1 MKGIYLIAASLVATA
16 SIACV
21 SAKGDKPAPAP
32 ASPEASLVVAEAV
45 PEVPVAAEPADCAD
59 DPNCVVEAWRSV
71 SEEDL
76 EEAPPAPTVVT
87 EAPVSVAP
95 VAPVAQAVPV
105 AQVASVAQ
113 VAPAAEEP
121 MKVVHEAVGSPAGTS
136 AGALTFR
143 DNAESRV
150 RLLSQPTP
158 PNAGTMGRYDV
169 SKNRAAD
176 REASLAARAVLRA
189 FEGAPPAMP
198 HSANYSS
205 RSKTCL
211 DCHLDGMTIG
221 KRVAHAVPHPV
232 MANCQQ
238 CHVEQENKLYDEL
251 LTPSNSFEGQFF
263 DRKGEVSI
271 GGAPPMMPHGTFMRT
286 KCLSCHGEFGYPGL
300 RTPHPDRQNCLQCH
314 ITAMPK

>member
-1 MKGIYLIAASLVATA
+1 MKGTLILAAGLVATA

-21 SAKGDKPAPAP
+21 SAKGKQPAPTP
-32 ASPEASLVVAEAV
+32 ASPAA
-45 PEVPVAAEPADCAD
+45 PVAVEEAPAPADCAD
-59 DPNCVVEAWRSV
+59 DPSCPVDAWRNV

-76 EEAPPAPTVVT
+76 DEAAPAPTVIP
-87 EAPVSVAP
+87 EAPAPAP
-95 VAPVAQAVPV
+95 VAAAPA
-105 AQVASVAQ
+105 
-113 VAPAAEEP
+113 APAAEEP
-121 MKVVHEAVGSPAGTS
+121 IKVVHEAVGSPVGSA
-136 AGALTFR
+136 AGALTAR

-158 PNAGTMGRYDV
+158 PNAETIGRYEV
-169 SKNRAAD
+169 SRNRAAD

-198 HSANYSS
+198 HSASYSS

-211 DCHLDGMTIG
+211 DCHENGMKIG
-221 KRVAHAVPHPV
+221 KRIARAIPHPV

-238 CHVEQENKLYDEL
+238 CHVEEENKLYDEL
-251 LTPSNSFEGQFF
+251 LTPNNSFEGQFF
-263 DRKGEVSI
+263 DREGEVSI

-286 KCLSCHGEFGYPGL
+286 KCLSCHGEFGYAGL

-314 ITAMPK
+314 ITAMPR